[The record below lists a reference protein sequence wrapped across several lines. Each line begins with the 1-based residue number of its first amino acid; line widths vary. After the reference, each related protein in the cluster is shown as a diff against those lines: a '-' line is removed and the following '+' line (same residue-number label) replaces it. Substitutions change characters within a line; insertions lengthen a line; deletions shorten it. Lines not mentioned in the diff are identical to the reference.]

1 MAAARSATAKWLRRD
16 KSPPHFT
23 SLETSTMSTTSYG
36 VNDSLSNKLWAKKL
50 AAEALKETYF
60 GKFMGPG
67 SDNMIHVKNETST
80 NAGDAVTF
88 GLRMQLAGDGVTESQ
103 TLQGNEESLTTYSDK
118 VIINELAH
126 AVRVKNKNSIDAQRV
141 PFNLRD
147 EAKMGLK
154 DWFSNRFDTAMFNH
168 LAGNTLVTDMRYAGN
183 NAIVAPA
190 ASRIYRPAGAS
201 DDATVNAATAST
213 MNIQIID
220 ALVERAGNAT
230 PLIRPIKVNGENK
243 YLMFL
248 HDFQVTDLRINT
260 NAGQWLDIQKAAL
273 AGGIGAKSP
282 IYTGALGEYNN
293 VVLHKAN
300 RIPMGISNA
309 GVQQTSTR
317 RAVFCGAQAGAI
329 AWGKEFSDGVNYKWI
344 EELFD
349 YERELGVST
358 QTIWGLKKTVFNA
371 VDFGTIVATTYAV
384 AH

>member
-1 MAAARSATAKWLRRD
+1 V
-16 KSPPHFT
+16 
-23 SLETSTMSTTSYG
+23 TTYG

-50 AAEALKETYF
+50 SAEALKETYF
-60 GKFMGPG
+60 GKFMGSG
-67 SDNMIHVKNETST
+67 SDNMIHMKSETTT

-88 GLRMQLAGDGVTESQ
+88 GLRMQLSGDGVTEAQS
-103 TLQGNEESLTTYSDK
+103 LVGNEESLSTYSDR
-118 VIINELAH
+118 VSINELAH
-126 AVRVKNKNSIDAQRV
+126 AVRVKNKNSIDKQRV

-183 NAIVAPA
+183 NTITAPSAGRIV
-190 ASRIYRPAGAS
+190 RTVGT
-201 DDATVNAATAST
+201 DDATVNADST
-213 MNIQIID
+213 KVMTLGVID
-220 ALVERAGNAT
+220 ICVEKAGNAS

-248 HDFQVTDLRINT
+248 HDYQVTDLRINT
-260 NAGQWLDIQKAAL
+260 NSGQWLDIQKAAL

-282 IYTGALGEYNN
+282 IYSGSLGEYNN
-293 VVLHKAN
+293 TILHKAN
-300 RIPMGISNA
+300 RIPNGISNA
-309 GVQQTSTR
+309 GAVQANTR

-329 AWGKEFSDGVNYKWI
+329 AFGKEFSDGVNYKWV

-358 QTIWGLKKTVFNA
+358 QTIWGLKKATFNSE
-371 VDFGTIVATTYAV
+371 DFGTIVATTYAA
-384 AH
+384 AHG

>member
-1 MAAARSATAKWLRRD
+1 
-16 KSPPHFT
+16 
-23 SLETSTMSTTSYG
+23 MSVTTYG

-50 AAEALKETYF
+50 SAEALKETYF
-60 GKFMGPG
+60 GKFMGSG
-67 SDNMIHVKNETST
+67 SDNMIHMKSETTT

-88 GLRMQLAGDGVTESQ
+88 GLRMQLSGDGVTESQ
-103 TLQGNEESLTTYSDK
+103 SLVGNEESLSTYSDK
-118 VIINELAH
+118 VTINELAH

-183 NAIVAPA
+183 NTITAPSA
-190 ASRIYRPAGAS
+190 MTLG
-201 DDATVNAATAST
+201 V
-213 MNIQIID
+213 ID
-220 ALVERAGNAT
+220 ICVEKAGNAS

-248 HDFQVTDLRINT
+248 HDYQVTDLRTNT
-260 NAGQWLDIQKAAL
+260 NSGQWLDIQKAAL
-273 AGGIGAKSP
+273 AGGIGTKSP

-293 VVLHKAN
+293 TILHKAN
-300 RIPMGISNA
+300 RIPNGISNA
-309 GVQQTSTR
+309 GAVQTNTR

-329 AWGKEFSDGVNYKWI
+329 AFGKEFSEGVNYKWV

-358 QTIWGLKKTVFNA
+358 QTIWGLKKASFNSE
-371 VDFGTIVATTYAV
+371 DFGTIVATTYA
-384 AH
+384 APHG